1 MKNLIRIAKIA
12 LELKQQLFFNLMFN
26 ILGMFFSI
34 FSFAM
39 IIPLLRV
46 VFNSDASV
54 FQKTVAEYHG
64 NVSLNKDSILDFF
77 NFKLALKNK

>member
-64 NVSLNKDSILDFF
+64 NVSLNKDSILDI
-77 NFKLALKNK
+77 LDVV